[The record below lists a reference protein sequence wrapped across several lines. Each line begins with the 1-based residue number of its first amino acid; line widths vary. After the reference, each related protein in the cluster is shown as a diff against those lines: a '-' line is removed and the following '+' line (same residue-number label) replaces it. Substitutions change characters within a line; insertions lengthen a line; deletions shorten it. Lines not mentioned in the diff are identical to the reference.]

1 MRTLTA
7 LGSFALIAL
16 SSAGCGLV
24 PISVTGE
31 GTVNTMIRTDGSSTT
46 YENIV
51 EYDPSTNE
59 DYNKYRDQI
68 ADGSIDSITITV
80 TRLESTNVATVVAG
94 QVDLRRKGGTEDD
107 WLQGVSRW
115 EGFPLVQGNS
125 VVLYPVEFEN
135 YDALN
140 DLVFRGEPGPLEIRI
155 QGVAD
160 AAPVSFDLEVTI
172 QFTASN

>member
-1 MRTLTA
+1 MRTLIA
-7 LGSFALIAL
+7 LGPIAL
-16 SSAGCGLV
+16 FAAGCGLV
-24 PISVTGE
+24 PISVNGE
-31 GTVNTMIRTDGSSTT
+31 GTVNTMVRTTGSSTT
-46 YENIV
+46 YEENVI
-51 EYDPSTNE
+51 YDPSDNE
-59 DYNKYRDQI
+59 DYNKYKDQI
-68 ADGSIDSITITV
+68 ADGSIDSITITI
-80 TRLESTNVATVVAG
+80 TRIESSNQATVVAG
-94 QVDLRRKGGTEDD
+94 QVDLRREGASDD
-107 WLQGVSRW
+107 AWIKGVSRW
-115 EGFPLVQGNS
+115 EGLPVVSGNS